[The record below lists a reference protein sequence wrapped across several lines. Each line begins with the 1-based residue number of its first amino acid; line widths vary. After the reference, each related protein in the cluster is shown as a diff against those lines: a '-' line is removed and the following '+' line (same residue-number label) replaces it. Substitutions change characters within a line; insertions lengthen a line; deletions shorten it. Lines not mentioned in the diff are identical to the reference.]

1 MGKTKRAPEEVRQ
14 SETAEQRKSRYA
26 KTKQQTEKAAREKR
40 QKEKLEN
47 TTADRRLSFL
57 TNIIYSYGYN
67 KSKIAKL
74 LGESQQYLAWHFSVK
89 DDCRLSQAEQIL
101 SVMGL
106 ELKVEL
112 VNNKTVQTPIRHF
125 KKAEGEN
132 TGVKFTIINQTA
144 KQITLQNTAMPDYIN
159 NCPPDARMYFLAQ
172 YLPNVKIPITELC
185 NRCEID
191 MPSLRYIFQ
200 KDDIRISQI
209 FQFAKG
215 TGGEI
220 LWKISEKPQVE

>member
-1 MGKTKRAPEEVRQ
+1 MVKSKRAPAEIRQ
-14 SETAEQRKSRYA
+14 NETDGQRKSRYA
-26 KTKQQTEKAAREKR
+26 KTKQQTEKAAREER

-57 TNIIYSYGYN
+57 TDTIYSYGYN

-101 SVMGL
+101 AVMGL

-112 VNNKTVQTPIRHF
+112 KKDNVAHVPVRQFNKV
-125 KKAEGEN
+125 EGQN
-132 TGVKFTIINQTA
+132 TGVKFTIINQTS
-144 KQITLQNTAMPDYIN
+144 KQITQHNTTMPDYVN
-159 NCPPDARMYFLAQ
+159 NCPPEARMYFLAQ
-172 YLPNVKIPITELC
+172 YLPNVKIPITALC
-185 NRCEID
+185 NQCEID
-191 MPSLRYIFQ
+191 MSSLRYIFQ
-200 KDDIRISQI
+200 KDDIKISQI
-209 FQFAKG
+209 FQIAKG

-220 LWKISEKPQVE
+220 RWKISDKQK